1 VGGLN
6 ILAVSL
12 IAFALLVL
20 AAVFVYFLAG
30 LFSAKGK
37 HTELARKPFT
47 GGLLIPSKTHKYYTD
62 MLIFVALFLLTES
75 FSILI
80 LFLPFSHVTLAFL
93 LIGFLGLLL
102 PMIISYRGR

>member
-1 VGGLN
+1 MGGLN

-62 MLIFVALFLLTES
+62 MLIF
-75 FSILI
+75 
-80 LFLPFSHVTLAFL
+80 
-93 LIGFLGLLL
+93 
-102 PMIISYRGR
+102 